1 MSLPLEILADLQL
14 AVDGE
19 NIDIQANGDRIVVDL
34 PSLQAVQRLVEAEPI
49 ARRLRKRSDQ
59 AHEALDVAGLTLEVR
74 LEGQT
79 IAIVGAEATPSR
91 LGRLLR
97 LDGVELRATQ
107 TVRQVVRQRPFLA
120 VAVIGSLF
128 VLIGWLTA
136 WMVRDE

>member
-1 MSLPLEILADLQL
+1 MALPLEVLADLQL

-34 PSLQAVQRLVEAEPI
+34 PSLQAVRRLAEAEPI

-59 AHEALDVAGLTLEVR
+59 AQEALDVAGLTLEVR
-74 LEGQT
+74 LEGQP
-79 IAIVGAEATPSR
+79 IALVGAEAEPSR

-97 LDGVELRATQ
+97 LDGVELRTTQ

-120 VAVIGSLF
+120 TMVIGALF
-128 VLIGWLTA
+128 VLIGWITA
-136 WMVRDE
+136 WLFREE